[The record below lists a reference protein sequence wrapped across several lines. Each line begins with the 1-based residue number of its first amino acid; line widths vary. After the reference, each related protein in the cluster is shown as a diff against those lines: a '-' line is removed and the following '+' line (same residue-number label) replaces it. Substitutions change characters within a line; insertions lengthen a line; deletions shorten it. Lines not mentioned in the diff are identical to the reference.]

1 MIYVIHMI
9 QHDFL
14 FSSFSLRLTPAR
26 TCLFGTPVRTV
37 KPGGG
42 RPYTL
47 RLGFIYI
54 YSETP
59 IRVDF
64 FKK

>member
-14 FSSFSLRLTPAR
+14 FSYFSLRLTPAR

-42 RPYTL
+42 RPYAL
-47 RLGFIYI
+47 SLGFIYI

-59 IRVDF
+59 NRVDG